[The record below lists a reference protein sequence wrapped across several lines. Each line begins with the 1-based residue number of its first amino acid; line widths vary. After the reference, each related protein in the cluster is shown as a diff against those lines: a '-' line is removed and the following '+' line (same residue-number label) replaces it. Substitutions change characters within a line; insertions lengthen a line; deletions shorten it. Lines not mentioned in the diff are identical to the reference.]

1 MFGAAL
7 AILQV
12 VHVELILEV
21 VDVSVLL
28 NVSAIEAFKFR
39 LEALIFF
46 LELGLDVLDTLE
58 ALVGAF
64 ELDSA
69 SLDRILED
77 SLVTSQ

>member
-28 NVSAIEAFKFR
+28 NVSAIEAFKLR